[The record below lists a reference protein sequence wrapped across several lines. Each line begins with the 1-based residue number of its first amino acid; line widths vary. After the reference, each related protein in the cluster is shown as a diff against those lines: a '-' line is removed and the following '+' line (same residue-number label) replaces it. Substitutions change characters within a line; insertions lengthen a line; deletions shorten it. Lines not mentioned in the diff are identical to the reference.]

1 MSQKSL
7 NSEMKMESRSSR
19 IGNRDRLGLSFTIDY
34 LLFNGGVK
42 GSTVEVT
49 GSSAAEQT
57 EKDTLNHQDPKREEV
72 EIHCQTSGKQSKK
85 SEAGDD
91 KSNTQEEE
99 CDEEQQEEG
108 EEEVTTT
115 TTCTNSDSEKSEDKP
130 NQSYIALI
138 SKAILASEVKKL
150 LLCDIYQWIMDHYP
164 YFKSK
169 DKNWRNSVR
178 HNLSL
183 NDCFIKAG
191 RSDNG
196 KGHFWAIHPANY
208 QDFSK
213 GDYHCRRARR
223 RARRVAGQLR
233 LASLTS
239 PYHPATTLTHRP
251 HRMTCWCCPQ
261 APTFPLPCL
270 APRLYWP
277 WSNMHPQVG
286 LHLGLN
292 ASVP

>member
-1 MSQKSL
+1 MSL
-7 NSEMKMESRSSR
+7 EDPNSELTMESRNSLNGS
-19 IGNRDRLGLSFTIDY
+19 RDRLGLSFTIDY
-34 LLFNGGVK
+34 LLFNSGVK
-42 GSTVEVT
+42 GSKGEVT
-49 GSSAAEQT
+49 ASSAAEQT
-57 EKDTLNHQDPKREEV
+57 ENNMLNDQNPELKEV
-72 EIHCQTSGKQSKK
+72 DIRHDIQRMRPQELDLDGGRSKTS
-85 SEAGDD
+85 
-91 KSNTQEEE
+91 EEE
-99 CDEEQQEEG
+99 WDKEQHEEG

-115 TTCTNSDSEKSEDKP
+115 TMPTSCSSEKPSDKP

-138 SKAILASEVKKL
+138 SKAILASEEKKL

-223 RARRVAGQLR
+223 RVRRVAGQIR
-233 LASLTS
+233 LSSLTS
-239 PYHPATTLTHRP
+239 PYHPATPLALP
-251 HRMTCWCCPQ
+251 HRMTCWWCPQ
-261 APTFPLPCL
+261 VPTHPLSCL
-270 APRLYWP
+270 APRFYWP
-277 WSNMHPQVG
+277 WTSMQPQVG

-292 ASVP
+292 PSVP

>member
-1 MSQKSL
+1 MALTRLFTKGPVFEEKRRSYAAELRLTLLRRLFFLYIFICYLYLLNNQRGDKDTPAMSQKSL
-7 NSEMKMESRSSR
+7 HSEMKMESRRSR
-19 IGNRDRLGLSFTIDY
+19 TGNRDRLGLSFTIDY

-57 EKDTLNHQDPKREEV
+57 EKDTLNHQDPKRQEV

-169 DKNWRNSVR
+169 V
-178 HNLSL
+178 
-183 NDCFIKAG
+183 
-191 RSDNG
+191 
-196 KGHFWAIHPANY
+196 
-208 QDFSK
+208 
-213 GDYHCRRARR
+213 
-223 RARRVAGQLR
+223 
-233 LASLTS
+233 
-239 PYHPATTLTHRP
+239 
-251 HRMTCWCCPQ
+251 
-261 APTFPLPCL
+261 
-270 APRLYWP
+270 RLYQFTGFSYHVRKKSRRLWRQLYCRCEG
-277 WSNMHPQVG
+277 S
-286 LHLGLN
+286 
-292 ASVP
+292 